1 MACRRGTGSLSQA
14 ARSPCYDVPMTSPDE
29 PAAPGP
35 FPELAI
41 DLDVLSSNVRALA
54 GLCRSRGVSLSGV
67 VKGADGLVPVARAM
81 VAGGCEHIA
90 SSRVGQLRALKEAGI
105 PVPLLL
111 IRIPAPSELAEAA
124 RWADRSLQSDES
136 VLRALDRAADRA
148 GRRHGVVLMLDLGDL
163 REGWFDGTELVEA
176 AVRTE
181 RELSALE
188 LLGIGTNLGCYG
200 SILPTP
206 ENLGRLAGAARR
218 IEDRIGRALEVVSG
232 GATSSIP
239 LLLSG
244 ALPEGINNLRVGEG
258 LLAARDLPHF
268 YKVDVPGL
276 SPGVATLRAEVIE
289 VRTKPSHPV
298 GEIFIDAFG
307 ERPTYTDRGPR
318 RRALLAAGK
327 QDFGKHVSL
336 VPLEPGVEVIGSS
349 SDHLICD
356 VEDLNRPLAAGDILE
371 FGLFYPAL
379 LFASQSRYV
388 RKTFRGGGG
397 HGNTPSQAS

>member
-1 MACRRGTGSLSQA
+1 
-14 ARSPCYDVPMTSPDE
+14 MTRPDE
-29 PAAPGP
+29 PSAPGS

-41 DLDVLSSNVRALA
+41 DLDVLASNVRALA
-54 GLCRSRGVSLSGV
+54 SLCRARRVSLTGV
-67 VKGADGLVPVARAM
+67 VKGADGLAPVARAM
-81 VAGGCEHIA
+81 LDGGCEHLA
-90 SSRVGQLRALKEAGI
+90 SSRIGQLRALREAGI
-105 PVPLLL
+105 HAPLLL
-111 IRIPAPSELAEAA
+111 IRVPAPGELAELA
-124 RWADRSLQSDES
+124 RWADRSLQSDET
-136 VLRALDRAADRA
+136 VLRALDREADRA

-163 REGWFDGTELVEA
+163 REGWFDEEELSEA
-176 AVRTE
+176 AVRVE
-181 RELSALE
+181 RELPALE

-200 SILPTP
+200 SILPTA
-206 ENLGRLAGAARR
+206 ENLGRLAGAAFR
-218 IEDRIGRALEVVSG
+218 IEDRIGRKLELVSG

-244 ALPEGINNLRVGEG
+244 TLPGGINNLRVGEG
-258 LLAARDLPHF
+258 LLAARDLPHY
-268 YKVDVPGL
+268 YKVDVPGIR
-276 SPGVATLRAEVIE
+276 PEVFTLRAEVIE

-307 ERPTYTDRGPR
+307 ERPAYADRGPR

-327 QDFGKHVSL
+327 QDFGKHESL

-356 VEDLNRPLAAGDILE
+356 VEGLGRPLAAGDVLE

-388 RKTFRGGGG
+388 RKTFRGGG
-397 HGNTPSQAS
+397 TRAYILPSTGS

>member
-1 MACRRGTGSLSQA
+1 MILPELPSALGS
-14 ARSPCYDVPMTSPDE
+14 
-29 PAAPGP
+29 
-35 FPELAI
+35 FPELSI
-41 DLDVLSSNVRALA
+41 DLDVLASNVRALT
-54 GLCRSRGVSLSGV
+54 GLCRSRGVSLTGV
-67 VKGADGLVPVARAM
+67 VKGADGLAPVARTM
-81 VAGGCEHIA
+81 LEGGCEHIA
-90 SSRVGQLRALKEAGI
+90 SSRIGQIRALREAGI
-105 PVPLLL
+105 TAPLLL
-111 IRIPAPSELAEAA
+111 IRVPAPGELAEVA

-136 VLRALDRAADRA
+136 VLRALDREADRA

-163 REGWFDGTELVEA
+163 REGWFDEAELIEA
-176 AVRTE
+176 AVQTE
-181 RELSALE
+181 RSLTALE

-206 ENLGRLAGAARR
+206 DNLGRLARTARR
-218 IEDRIGRALEVVSG
+218 IKDRIGRALEIVSG

-244 ALPEGINNLRVGEG
+244 SLPEGINNLRVGEG

-268 YKVDVPGL
+268 YKADVPGL
-276 SPGVATLRAEVIE
+276 NPGVFTLRAEVIE
-289 VRTKPSHPV
+289 VRTKASHPA

-307 ERPTYTDRGPR
+307 ERPAYVDRGLR
-318 RRALLAAGK
+318 KRALLAVGK
-327 QDFGKHVSL
+327 QDFGKHESL

-356 VEDLNRPLAAGDILE
+356 VEDLERPLAAGDVLE

-388 RKTFRGGGG
+388 RKTFRGGGNRNDG
-397 HGNTPSQAS
+397 SSQAS

>member
-1 MACRRGTGSLSQA
+1 MILPEELRSSGS
-14 ARSPCYDVPMTSPDE
+14 
-29 PAAPGP
+29 

-41 DLDVLSSNVRALA
+41 DLEVLASNVRALA
-54 GLCRSRGVSLSGV
+54 GLCRARGVRLTGV
-67 VKGADGLVPVARAM
+67 VKGADGMPPVALAM
-81 VAGGCEHIA
+81 LAGGCDEIA
-90 SSRVGQLRALKEAGI
+90 SSRIGQLRALREAGI
-105 PVPLLL
+105 GSPLLL
-111 IRIPAPSELAEAA
+111 VRIPAPGELAETV
-124 RWADRSLQSDES
+124 RWADRSLQSDVS
-136 VLRALDRAADRA
+136 VLRALDREADRA
-148 GRRHGVVLMLDLGDL
+148 GRRHGVILMLDLGDL
-163 REGWFDGTELVEA
+163 REGWFDEAELVEE

-181 RELSALE
+181 RDLPALE

-218 IEDRIGRALEVVSG
+218 IEDRIGRALGVVSG

-244 ALPEGINNLRVGEG
+244 ALPSGINNLRVGEG

-268 YKVDVPGL
+268 YKVDVPGV
-276 SPGVATLRAEVIE
+276 SPGVFTLRAEVIE

-307 ERPTYTDRGPR
+307 ERPAYADRGPR
-318 RRALLAAGK
+318 KRALLAVGK
-327 QDFGKHVSL
+327 QDFGKHESL

-356 VEDLNRPLAAGDILE
+356 VEDLGRPLAAGDVLE

-388 RKTFRGGGG
+388 RKAFRGGGRD
-397 HGNTPSQAS
+397 PR

>member
-1 MACRRGTGSLSQA
+1 MIL
-14 ARSPCYDVPMTSPDE
+14 PDE
-29 PAAPGP
+29 LRGAGP

-41 DLDVLSSNVRALA
+41 DLDVLASNVRALA
-54 GLCRSRGVSLSGV
+54 GLCRARGVRLTGV
-67 VKGADGLVPVARAM
+67 VKGADGMPPVVRAM
-81 VAGGCEHIA
+81 LAGGCDEIA
-90 SSRVGQLRALKEAGI
+90 SSRIGQLRALREAGI
-105 PVPLLL
+105 GSPLLL
-111 IRIPAPSELAEAA
+111 VRIPAPGELAETA
-124 RWADRSLQSDES
+124 RWADRSLQSDVS
-136 VLRALDRAADRA
+136 VLRALDREADRA
-148 GRRHGVVLMLDLGDL
+148 GRRHGVILMLDLGDL
-163 REGWFDGTELVEA
+163 REGWFDEAELVEA

-181 RELSALE
+181 RDLPALE

-218 IEDRIGRALEVVSG
+218 IEDRIGRALQVVSG

-244 ALPEGINNLRVGEG
+244 KLPPGINNLRVGEG

-268 YKVDVPGL
+268 YKVDVPGV
-276 SPGVATLRAEVIE
+276 SPGVFTLRAEVIE

-307 ERPTYTDRGPR
+307 ERPAYADRGPR
-318 RRALLAAGK
+318 KRALLAVGK
-327 QDFGKHVSL
+327 QDFGKQESL

-356 VEDLNRPLAAGDILE
+356 VEDLGRPLAAGDVLE

-388 RKTFRGGGG
+388 RKTFRGGGRD
-397 HGNTPSQAS
+397 PR

>member
-1 MACRRGTGSLSQA
+1 MILPENPSA
-14 ARSPCYDVPMTSPDE
+14 
-29 PAAPGP
+29 GP

-41 DLDVLSSNVRALA
+41 DLDVLSSNVRSLA
-54 GLCRSRGVSLSGV
+54 GLCRARGVSLTGV
-67 VKGADGLVPVARAM
+67 VKGADGLAPVARAM
-81 VAGGCEHIA
+81 LTGGCEHVA
-90 SSRVGQLRALKEAGI
+90 SSRIGQLRALREAGI
-105 PVPLLL
+105 EAPLLL
-111 IRIPAPSELAEAA
+111 VRVPAPGELAETA
-124 RWADRSLQSDES
+124 RWADRSLHSDLS
-136 VLRALDRAADRA
+136 VLRALDREADRA
-148 GRRHGVVLMLDLGDL
+148 GRPHGVVLMLDLGDL
-163 REGWFDGTELVEA
+163 REGWYEEGDLVEA

-181 RELSALE
+181 RDLSALE

-206 ENLGRLAGAARR
+206 ENLGRLARAAGR
-218 IEDRIGRALEVVSG
+218 IEERIGRALEVVSG

-244 ALPEGINNLRVGEG
+244 ALPAGINNLRVGEG
-258 LLAARDLPHF
+258 LLTARDLPHF

-276 SPGVATLRAEVIE
+276 SPGVVTLRAEVIE

-307 ERPTYTDRGPR
+307 ERPTYVDRGPR
-318 RRALLAAGK
+318 RRALLAVGK
-327 QDFGKHVSL
+327 QDFGKHESL

-356 VEDLNRPLAAGDILE
+356 VEDLGRPLAAGDILE

-388 RKTFRGGGG
+388 RKTFRGGG
-397 HGNTPSQAS
+397 QD